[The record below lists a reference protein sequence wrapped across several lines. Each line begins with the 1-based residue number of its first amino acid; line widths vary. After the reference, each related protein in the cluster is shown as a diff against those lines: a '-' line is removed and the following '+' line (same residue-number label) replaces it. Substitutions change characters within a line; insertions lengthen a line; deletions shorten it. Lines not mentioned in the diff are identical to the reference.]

1 MSCAPI
7 ERCSSTY
14 AGRCPAGSMSRSGTG
29 YPERRDPCGYSSD
42 SKRTKGRTI
51 GNRMI
56 NARAETVASKPAYRR
71 AFAGHRTSLFT
82 G

>member
-1 MSCAPI
+1 
-7 ERCSSTY
+7 
-14 AGRCPAGSMSRSGTG
+14 
-29 YPERRDPCGYSSD
+29 
-42 SKRTKGRTI
+42 
-51 GNRMI
+51 MI